1 LYVVIPTGVALV
13 QEFFEILSAC
23 PLFQGIAKRDI
34 PEMLHCLGG
43 KTAEFG
49 KGTPVFLE
57 GDPAGL
63 VGVVL
68 SGEVHIVREDY
79 YGNRSVITVVQPGSM
94 FAEAFACANLDVM
107 PVSAIAVQPSTVLLL
122 DCRRAIT
129 TCENTCQF
137 HNQLIG
143 NLLQETAKK
152 NLLLTQKIRYM
163 SQKTTK
169 EKVMAFLLD
178 QAKKQKCSAF
188 TIPYDRQALA
198 DYLGVERSA
207 MSAEISKLKKSG
219 FLDTNGSWFSLKH
232 SCEKCER

>member
-1 LYVVIPTGVALV
+1 VDFV
-13 QEFFEILSAC
+13 QEFFEILSVC
-23 PLFQGIAKRDI
+23 PLFQGVSQADI
-34 PEMLHCLGG
+34 PGMLNCLGA
-43 KTAEFG
+43 KTVEFG

-79 YGNRSVITVVQPGSM
+79 YGNRSVITAVQSGSM
-94 FAEAFACANLDVM
+94 FAEAFACAGLDVM

-122 DCRRAIT
+122 ECRRAIT
-129 TCENTCQF
+129 TCVNSCQF
-137 HNQLIG
+137 YNRLIL

-178 QAKKQKCSAF
+178 QAKEQDCSEF

-219 FLDTNGSWFSLKH
+219 FIDTNGSWFSLKH
-232 SCEKCER
+232 LCEKWEI